1 MVGLNLIDFAT
12 VDLGGIFLVFF
23 VLTMVIFIVGVS
35 NAKDTDPRGSR
46 PMAAYYYSAA
56 FLFLWTTFVAMAVA
70 FDSLVQL
77 IGRTSP
83 IYGNYFTNVAIRDC
97 VLGAIVLVFAGGAYS
112 LHVRRG
118 NVLADTE
125 LDASG
130 PTKRVM
136 RSYVAFNSFASVLVF
151 VFAFIVAA
159 HDACQLI
166 SPSIFGGSTD
176 HTVVVREILNAC
188 VLIVLSGAIFSFHQ
202 RFAPS
207 SLRLLGLVGKPRR
220 RRYPS
225 YGAPGPADPPL
236 PPPPPAP

>member
-1 MVGLNLIDFAT
+1 MNGVNLTGLAT
-12 VDLGGIFLVFF
+12 FDLGGIFLVYFL
-23 VLTMVIFIVGVS
+23 LTMVIFIVGVS
-35 NAKDTDPRGSR
+35 NARDTDPRGSR
-46 PMAAYYYSAA
+46 PMAAYYYAAA
-56 FLFLWTTFVAMAVA
+56 FLFLWTTFVAVA
-70 FDSLVQL
+70 IALDALVQL
-77 IGRTSP
+77 IGRPSQT
-83 IYGNYFTNVAIRDC
+83 YYTNLTIRDC

-136 RSYVAFNSFASVLVF
+136 RSYVAFTSFASVLIF
-151 VFAFIVAA
+151 VFSFIVAA
-159 HDACQLI
+159 HFACQLI
-166 SPSIFGGSTD
+166 SPTIFGGSTN
-176 HTVVVREILNAC
+176 HTVVVREILDAC

-225 YGAPGPADPPL
+225 YGAPGPGEV
-236 PPPPPAP
+236 PPPPATPPTP

>member
-1 MVGLNLIDFAT
+1 MGGVNLTNVAT
-12 VDLGGIFLVFF
+12 FDLGGIFVVYFL
-23 VLTMVIFIVGVS
+23 LTMVIFIVGVS
-35 NAKDTDPRGSR
+35 NARDTDPRGSR

-56 FLFLWTTFVAMAVA
+56 FLFLWTTYLAVAIA

-77 IGRTSP
+77 IGRPSQAF
-83 IYGNYFTNVAIRDC
+83 YTNLAIRDC
-97 VLGAIVLVFAGGAYS
+97 VLGAIVMVFAGGAYS

-125 LDASG
+125 ADASG

-136 RSYVAFNSFASVLVF
+136 RSYVAFTSFASVLIF
-151 VFAFIVAA
+151 VAAFIAAA
-159 HDACQLI
+159 HFACQLI

-176 HTVVVREILNAC
+176 HTVVVREILDAC

-225 YGAPGPADPPL
+225 YATSGPSE
-236 PPPPPAP
+236 PPPPPTPTP